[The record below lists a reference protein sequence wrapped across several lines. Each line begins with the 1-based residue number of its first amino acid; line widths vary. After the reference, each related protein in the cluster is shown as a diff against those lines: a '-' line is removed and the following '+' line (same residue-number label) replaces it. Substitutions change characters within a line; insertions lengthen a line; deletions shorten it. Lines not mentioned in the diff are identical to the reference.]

1 MSEVEHK
8 TSSEEM
14 VDVPMDGSGN
24 FYPAALARLRRFML
38 FVGLSLVVAARVA
51 FGLATAAGLFLGCA
65 VACLNILWTERAVNA
80 LGKPSQRRTSQAGT
94 IFRFV
99 GRYVL
104 MALVS
109 YAILLGYPASFR
121 GLIAG
126 LFLPVVAI
134 ACEAGHSVLA
144 LLFERHDPQN

>member
-8 TSSEEM
+8 TSSEDLI
-14 VDVPMDGSGN
+14 DVSVDGSGN
-24 FYPAALARLRRFML
+24 FYLAALARLRRFML
-38 FVGLSLVVAARVA
+38 FVGLSLVVAAKVT
-51 FGLATAAGLFLGCA
+51 FGLATATGLFLGCT

-99 GRYVL
+99 ARYVL
-104 MALVS
+104 MAAVS
-109 YAILLGYPASFR
+109 YAILSSYPASFS

-134 ACEAGHSVLA
+134 ACEAGHSVLG
-144 LLFERHDPQN
+144 LLFERHHPQN